1 MSHDLET
8 RNGTTS
14 FAFNQKYGDP
24 WHKLGTAVDGNM
36 TIEQALRVARA
47 DFTVTKHELTATVPG
62 IGPGGSDLRVPV
74 SGKVATVRDV
84 PGTGEQQVLGVVG
97 DGYGVVQNDEA
108 LQAAYDIVGASNG
121 DAYLDTLG
129 VLGEGQRLFSYLRLE
144 DLVIDPV
151 GINDKIERGLVIYWS
166 HDGSI
171 AMTYA
176 FSDVRVVCRNTV
188 QMALE
193 GAQRV
198 FKAKHT
204 SAVQDRMKDAQR
216 VLGVSTEW
224 AEAFKRQAEQMLRI
238 QYTEDLFEKYLN
250 FVFPKSSAKTERQQ
264 RNVEGIHA
272 QVRGIFANE
281 RNSKE
286 FGSNGW
292 TMYNAVVEYLDHG
305 READEHSRL
314 QATMTPGSWVE
325 KRKLYAAKSI
335 LSLA

>member
-14 FAFNQKYGDP
+14 FAFNERYGDP
-24 WHKLGTAVDGNM
+24 WHRLGTPVDGNM
-36 TIEQALRVARA
+36 TIEQALTTAQA
-47 DFTVTKHELTATVPG
+47 DYTVSKRELTATVPG
-62 IGPGGSDLRVPV
+62 VGSGDDLRVPV
-74 SGKVATVRDV
+74 HGKVATVRDL
-84 PGTGEQQVLGVVG
+84 PGTDDFQVLGVVG
-97 DGYGVVQNDEA
+97 DGYHVVQNDEA
-108 LQAAYDIVGASNG
+108 LQAAYDIVGASQG

-129 VLGEGQRLFSYLRLE
+129 VLDDGKRLFSYVRLE

-151 GINDKIERGLVIYWS
+151 GINDTIERGLVVYWS

-176 FSDVRVVCRNTV
+176 FSDVRVVCKNTV
-188 QMALE
+188 QMSLQ
-193 GAQRV
+193 GAKRV

-204 SAVQDRMKDAQR
+204 AAVRDRMKDAQR
-216 VLGVSTEW
+216 VLGVSTKW
-224 AEAFKRQAEQMLRI
+224 AQLFKEQAEEMLRVP
-238 QYTEDLFEKYLN
+238 YSESTFERYLN
-250 FVFPKSSAKTERQQ
+250 IVFPKAQGQTERQQ
-264 RNVEGIHA
+264 RNVEGVHA

-305 READEHSRL
+305 RDADTASRL
-314 QATMTPGSWVE
+314 NATMTPGSWVE
-325 KRKLYAAKSI
+325 KRKLQAASAV
-335 LSLA
+335 LSLR